1 MSLLHRQQHHQKQQ
15 EGEDEDGSVLSGFS
29 KHFLAQ
35 SFGINEDIA
44 EKLQSPDDG
53 KNNNNKRKT
62 KTKKMSQDP
71 VEKGDMETGLR
82 KISLQENI
90 ARPSRAHFYNPNAG
104 RVITLPA
111 LRQFGLSAQYV
122 VLFKRMQ
129 SANTA
134 YK

>member
-1 MSLLHRQQHHQKQQ
+1 MSLFHRQQHHEKQQ
-15 EGEDEDGSVLSGFS
+15 EGEGEDGSVLSGFS

-53 KNNNNKRKT
+53 KNNNNNKRKT

-82 KISLQENI
+82 KISV
-90 ARPSRAHFYNPNAG
+90 A
-104 RVITLPA
+104 
-111 LRQFGLSAQYV
+111 
-122 VLFKRMQ
+122 
-129 SANTA
+129 
-134 YK
+134 

>member
-1 MSLLHRQQHHQKQQ
+1 MKLLLPLVIKTAGQQHHEKQQ
-15 EGEDEDGSVLSGFS
+15 EGEGEDGSVLSGFS

-82 KISLQENI
+82 KISV
-90 ARPSRAHFYNPNAG
+90 A
-104 RVITLPA
+104 
-111 LRQFGLSAQYV
+111 
-122 VLFKRMQ
+122 
-129 SANTA
+129 
-134 YK
+134 